1 MLKSLETMGLS
12 PLPILTPWQA
22 LYILLANTYADPQA
36 RCLRLRFLKLRF
48 SNLPSRLEIGDRPGS
63 AGGLVV
69 RLPTHYHRG
78 RSPD

>member
-12 PLPILTPWQA
+12 PLPILTPLA
-22 LYILLANTYADPQA
+22 SAIHLANTYADPQA